1 MPEADVAVLL
11 SEAFWVALKLSGP
24 PLLAAMAAGLVMSL
38 IQAVTQINEQTLSF
52 VPKAA
57 AVVATLAIAGPF
69 MWGGL
74 FDFSR
79 HVFDRLVA
87 AGGW

>member
-1 MPEADVAVLL
+1 MPDSDVAFLF
-11 SEAFWVALKLSGP
+11 SQTFWVILKLSAP

-38 IQAVTQINEQTLSF
+38 LQAVTQINEQTLSF

-57 AVVATLAIAGPF
+57 AVVAVLSIGGPF
-69 MWGGL
+69 MWSGL
-74 FDFSR
+74 FDFS
-79 HVFDRLVA
+79 HLVFDRMVA

>member
-1 MPEADVAVLL
+1 MPQADVALL
-11 SEAFWVALKLSGP
+11 LGETFWVALKLCGP

-38 IQAVTQINEQTLSF
+38 LQAITQINEQTLSF

-57 AVVATLAIAGPF
+57 AVVASLALSGSF
-69 MWGGL
+69 MWSGL
-74 FDFSR
+74 ADFS
-79 HVFDRLVA
+79 HLVFDRLVV

>member
-1 MPEADVAVLL
+1 MPEAEIAGLL
-11 SEAFWVALKLSGP
+11 RETFWVVLKLGGP

-57 AVVATLAIAGPF
+57 AVVASLMLTGPF
-69 MWGGL
+69 MWAGL
-74 FDFSR
+74 QGFT
-79 HVFDRLVA
+79 HMLFDRLVE